1 MDDEKVQIT
10 SEIIVLRVIQGLE
23 KGSLGVLP
31 DKRKSGHPHR
41 ISIQVQKQRLGAVE
55 NIDPLQAVKEI
66 EREFGSL
73 VIPGNEHHGDAGFGK
88 PSERLN
94 QVIQP
99 LSRDVELVKKISA
112 VNEQIRVSLKGMVY
126 HLHEIPKNGVRP
138 SLPPPAVRR
147 GDLEHFKPEMGVCRV
162 NELQVVTRS

>member
-23 KGSLGVLP
+23 KGSFGVLP
-31 DKRKSGHPHR
+31 DKRKTGHPHR
-41 ISIQVQKQRLGAVE
+41 IPIQVQKQRLGAVE

-99 LSRDVELVKKISA
+99 LSRDVELVEKISA
-112 VNEQIRVSLKGMVY
+112 VNEQIRASLKGMVY
-126 HLHEIPKNGVRP
+126 HLHEISENGVRP
-138 SLPPPAVRR
+138 SLAPPAVRR
-147 GDLEHFKPEMGVCRV
+147 SDLEHFKPEMGVCGV
-162 NELQVVTRS
+162 NELQVVTR